1 MSEEEGSAATP
12 AEAPAVSVVIPCY
25 NQARYLRD
33 AVESVLAQTYP
44 HVEAIVVN
52 DGSTDNTAD
61 VAAWFGDQ
69 IRVVT
74 QENAGLAAARNA
86 GIRASSAPYVMV
98 LDADDTI
105 DPDCVEHRV
114 RFFLEDPAVG
124 IVAGGFRLVDEQLEP
139 YPDALQRHRT
149 PRVGSPS
156 LYVREAWSPTCGL
169 MLSRRALMVC
179 GLFDPF
185 LRACEDWDMQ
195 MRVTRKFRHV
205 YEPAMRSN
213 YRQLPGS
220 MSRDHLVMVDS
231 LLQVVRKNRAYAA
244 NDLRY
249 RIDAFAGWFNQVAG
263 SVFGNILKETPGAAG
278 KLRAFGRLAWR
289 RPCVVPLLAIWTL
302 RFAWNRVLWVFGMG
316 PLRAREGRLG

>member
-25 NQARYLRD
+25 NQGRYLRD
-33 AVESVLAQTYP
+33 AVESVLCQTYP

-52 DGSTDNTAD
+52 DGSTDETAV
-61 VAAWFGDQ
+61 VAAAFGDR

-105 DPDCVEHRV
+105 DPDCVEQRV
-114 RFFLEDPAVG
+114 RFFLEDPSVG
-124 IVAGGFRLVDEQLEP
+124 IVAGGFRLVDEHLNP
-139 YPDALQRHRT
+139 YPDDQQRWRT
-149 PRVGSPS
+149 PKVGSPS
-156 LYVREAWSPTCGL
+156 LYIREAWSPTCGL
-169 MLSRRALMVC
+169 LLSRRALEVC
-179 GLFDPF
+179 GMFDPF

-195 MRVTRKFRHV
+195 MRVTRRFRHV
-205 YEPAMRSN
+205 YEPAMRAN

-231 LLQVVRKNRAYAA
+231 LLQVLRKNRAYAS
-244 NDLRY
+244 NDFRY

-263 SVFGNILKETPGAAG
+263 SVFGNILKETRGVG
-278 KLRAFGRLAWR
+278 KARAFGRLLVK
-289 RPCVVPLLAIWTL
+289 RPCVAPLFVVWAV
-302 RFAWNRVLWVFGMG
+302 RYVWNRVLWVFGTG
-316 PLRAREGRLG
+316 PLRVREVRHG